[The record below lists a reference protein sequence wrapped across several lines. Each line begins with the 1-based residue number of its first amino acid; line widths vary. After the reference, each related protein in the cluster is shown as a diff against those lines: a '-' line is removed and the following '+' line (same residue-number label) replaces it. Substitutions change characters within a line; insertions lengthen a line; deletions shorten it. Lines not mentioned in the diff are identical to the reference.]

1 MNETIKELLIGC
13 LGALITAIFTY
24 RGDKKKVLADQE
36 GIYADHTEML
46 WRKIDKQSAVID
58 KLTSQ
63 VEDLRK
69 ENAKLVE
76 RVQTLSAQVTRLSK
90 EGHQNEH

>member
-13 LGALITAIFTY
+13 LGALITAIFAY
-24 RGDKKKVLADQE
+24 RGDKKKVLADRE
-36 GIYADHTEML
+36 DIYADHTQML
-46 WRKIDKQSAVID
+46 WDKIDKQSKVID
-58 KLTSQ
+58 KLTTQ
-63 VEDLRK
+63 VEDLRT

-90 EGHQNEH
+90 E